1 MNEDTKM
8 ILEEIKK
15 LNERMNEMNDRMD
28 QMCGHMDKLET
39 TINKGFE
46 DVYAAVQTCYNSTTQ
61 QINDVE
67 ERLTS
72 KIDDLQRVTGQNCY
86 ELTLLKTKQA

>member
-1 MNEDTKM
+1 MNEDTKL
-8 ILEEIKK
+8 ILEEMAKMHSELMQEIQN
-15 LNERMNEMNDRMD
+15 LRTETNE
-28 QMCGHMDKLET
+28 
-39 TINKGFE
+39 GFK